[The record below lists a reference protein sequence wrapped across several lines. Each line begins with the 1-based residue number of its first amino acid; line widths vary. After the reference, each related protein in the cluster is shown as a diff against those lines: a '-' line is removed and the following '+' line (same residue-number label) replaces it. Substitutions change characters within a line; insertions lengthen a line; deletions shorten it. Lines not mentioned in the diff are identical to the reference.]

1 MLTTKK
7 CPECGSVITGRSDK
21 RFCSDGCRNVL
32 HNRERQ
38 QQVASIRSVNHILIR
53 NRRILLAAV
62 ESSKQRVPLAYLRA
76 KGFNFHFFT
85 HQVKSASGET
95 VTFCYDVGYRQESSN
110 LLALLK
116 EDESQVIRKQ
126 V

>member
-1 MLTTKK
+1 MLISKV
-7 CPECGSVITGRSDK
+7 CPECGSPVAGRSDK
-21 RFCSDGCRNVL
+21 RFCSDGCRNML

-38 QQVASIRSVNHILIR
+38 QQVAAVRSVNQILFR
-53 NRRILLAAV
+53 NRLILLAAV
-62 ESSKQRVPLAYLRA
+62 ESSRSRVPLAYLKS

-85 HQVKSASGET
+85 HQVQTPSGGT
-95 VTFCYDVGYRQESSN
+95 AIFCYDVGYRQESSN

-116 EDESQVIRKQ
+116 EDDTSVVRKQ